1 MKKTSDSFFNCVM
14 FFIFTILT
22 IIAVLWGF
30 GLLAIQNENSTIE
43 SIRQAFD
50 ENDIQI
56 QIVLYGNYEAKESLL
71 QSYEL
76 NSNAL
81 VALCIYP
88 KPLDLDNKEIRNSFE
103 SAIERVEL
111 TEEQQ
116 IQIIRLN
123 EYLFTKELLL
133 SPNLTAE
140 ALVAI
145 CENPEPLNLKNKE
158 VQDWFKAAIER
169 TGLTKEQKSRIVNS
183 KIQGMFLY

>member
-1 MKKTSDSFFNCVM
+1 MKDSEKALCLKCYFGFLG
-14 FFIFTILT
+14 IL
-22 IIAVLWGF
+22 III
-30 GLLAIQNENSTIE
+30 LLGIILFVRQDKLSAIA

-56 QIVLYGNYEAKESLL
+56 QIVLYGNLESKESLL
-71 QSYEL
+71 QSSEL

-88 KPLDLDNKEIRNSFE
+88 EPLNLYNKEIQNSFE

-116 IQIIRLN
+116 IRIIRLN

-140 ALVAI
+140 ALVSM
-145 CENPEPLNLKNKE
+145 CETPGPLYLKNKE
-158 VQDWFKAAIER
+158 VQGWFKAAIER
-169 TGLTKEQKSRIVNS
+169 TELTKDQKSRIIKS
-183 KIQGMFLY
+183 KLKGMYLY